1 MAEMVKDDFI
11 MYNSFVVNMFH
22 LTEKDVEMTREDFC
36 KAVVKICSNTWVFPS
51 EFNSSPTGWTEKLET
66 LHEDH
71 KDLIDGAINHTKN
84 KTVKFSTKKVTFL
97 PNSIFISVFSK
108 FRNCS
113 WSGELKT

>member
-1 MAEMVKDDFI
+1 LMN
-11 MYNSFVVNMFH
+11 YFVY
-22 LTEKDVEMTREDFC
+22 
-36 KAVVKICSNTWVFPS
+36 IFPS
-51 EFNSSPTGWTEKLET
+51 LGFSSLIVSSLISGFFFQKLET